1 MLATKSAQSLYERNN
16 MTSALQHGVHTNG
29 SFSSSSSASY
39 MSDLPSGSQKILSPH
54 NLTEQRPNGVQRDDN
69 IMNRKADMNS
79 SLYQTCLG
87 LKMRLAQVP
96 GFAQHLAEIEED
108 EAENEDSTD
117 PVDSIWSCFKRGYPL
132 MTIYNALQKGTPLK
146 VDASKIGEAKIGK
159 AATFKFLQ
167 ACLTELMFP
176 SNECFLITDLYGSD
190 TTGFV
195 KVSCWLK
202 NIPYL
207 LGLEDDNVFYL
218 QRISQTNF
226 VMRTDASIR

>member
-1 MLATKSAQSLYERNN
+1 M
-16 MTSALQHGVHTNG
+16 
-29 SFSSSSSASY
+29 
-39 MSDLPSGSQKILSPH
+39 LSPH
-54 NLTEQRPNGVQRDDN
+54 NSTEQRPNGVQRDDN

-87 LKMRLAQVP
+87 LKMRLGQVP

-132 MTIYNALQKGTPLK
+132 MTIYNALQQGAPLK
-146 VDASKIGEAKIGK
+146 VDASKIGEAKVGK
-159 AATFKFLQ
+159 KATFKFLQ

-195 KVSCWLK
+195 KVS
-202 NIPYL
+202 
-207 LGLEDDNVFYL
+207 
-218 QRISQTNF
+218 S
-226 VMRTDASIR
+226 

>member
-1 MLATKSAQSLYERNN
+1 
-16 MTSALQHGVHTNG
+16 
-29 SFSSSSSASY
+29 
-39 MSDLPSGSQKILSPH
+39 MSDPTSGSQKMLSPH
-54 NLTEQRPNGVQRDDN
+54 NSTEQRPNGVQRDDN
-69 IMNRKADMNS
+69 IMNRKADPNS

-87 LKMRLAQVP
+87 LKKRLAQVP

-117 PVDSIWSCFKRGYPL
+117 PVDSIWSCFKHGYPL
-132 MTIYNALQKGTPLK
+132 MTIYNALQHGTPLK

-195 KVSCWLK
+195 KVSC
-202 NIPYL
+202 
-207 LGLEDDNVFYL
+207 
-218 QRISQTNF
+218 
-226 VMRTDASIR
+226 